1 MDALLKNKI
10 IDSRNEELWNS
21 LIDKYDISVNV
32 VDSDGSRIIREDDK
46 VSLELA
52 PFQVDV
58 SIFTHELLHLWL
70 WKNECDFVNCMQI
83 KLFNIDNKSV
93 SDLFDNGFDYTFS
106 NITDH
111 ICMFEKYK
119 ELGCDID
126 KFLPDKNAIADCWLD
141 IVSFISTY
149 NKMSIEHDRFFIT
162 CILSIYE
169 AKYTGNDHID
179 LLTLLRIA
187 NNALFDIIEE
197 FVNNIKDDSPYKL
210 SYNSCVSFL
219 ANDLDDYYS
228 SHPLTK

>member
-10 IDSRNEELWNS
+10 IDSRNEELWDS
-21 LIDKYDISVNV
+21 LMDKYDISVNV
-32 VDSDGSRIIREDDK
+32 IDSDGSQIIRNGNK
-46 VSLELA
+46 VSLKLA

-83 KLFNIDNKSV
+83 KLLHIDNKSV
-93 SDLFDNGFDYTFS
+93 SDLFDDGFDYTFS

-111 ICMFEKYK
+111 ILMFDKYK
-119 ELGCDID
+119 ELGCDVE
-126 KFLPDKNAIADCWLD
+126 KFLPNKNAIPDCWTD
-141 IVSFISTY
+141 IVIFSSTY
-149 NKMSIEHDRFFIT
+149 NKMSVHHDRAFI
-162 CILSIYE
+162 IFVLSIYE
-169 AKYTGNDHID
+169 AQYTGNDHID

-187 NNALFDIIEE
+187 NNELFDIIEE

-228 SHPLTK
+228 SVS

>member
-1 MDALLKNKI
+1 MDKTLKNRLV
-10 IDSRNEELWNS
+10 DSRNEKLWNS

-32 VDSDGSRIIREDDK
+32 IDSDGSQIIREGDK

-70 WKNECDFVNCMQI
+70 WKNECDFVNFMQI
-83 KLFNIDNKSV
+83 KLCHIDNKLV
-93 SDLFDNGFDYTFS
+93 SDLFDDGFDYRFS

-111 ICMFEKYK
+111 ILMFNKYK

-126 KFLPDKNAIADCWLD
+126 KFLPDKNAITDCWLD
-141 IVSFISTY
+141 IVNFVSQY
-149 NKMSIEHDRFFIT
+149 NKMSIEHDRFFII

-169 AKYTGNDHID
+169 AEYTGNDHAD
-179 LLTLLRIA
+179 LLALLRIA
-187 NNALFDIIEE
+187 NNELFDIIEE
-197 FVNNIKDDSPYKL
+197 FVNNIKGDSQFKL
-210 SYNSCVSFL
+210 SYSSNVSFL

-228 SHPLTK
+228 AQS